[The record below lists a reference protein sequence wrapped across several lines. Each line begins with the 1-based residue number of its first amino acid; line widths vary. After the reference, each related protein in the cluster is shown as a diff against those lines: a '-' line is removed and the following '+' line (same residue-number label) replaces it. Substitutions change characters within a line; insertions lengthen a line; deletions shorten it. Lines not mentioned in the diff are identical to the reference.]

1 MVISLIRR
9 RSTRRLVP
17 YALILLVY
25 LAVVHFAGLIFFG
38 MFRSVTI
45 EEKVRRF
52 ILKNERLNFNR
63 ANDYSN
69 GRTNGISTSNSL
81 FQVISVNSQTGE
93 RMWSKRL
100 GWRDYLIGQTDQ
112 YVVLNNADNEAIYLL
127 DTKTGKKS
135 FPKRI

>member
-1 MVISLIRR
+1 M
-9 RSTRRLVP
+9 
-17 YALILLVY
+17 
-25 LAVVHFAGLIFFG
+25 
-38 MFRSVTI
+38 
-45 EEKVRRF
+45 RRF
-52 ILKNERLNFNR
+52 ILKTKGLTSIERMIIP
-63 ANDYSN
+63 N

-127 DTKTGKKS
+127 DTKTGKTV
-135 FPKRI
+135 F

>member
-1 MVISLIRR
+1 MVFLVISLIRR

-17 YALILLVY
+17 YALIFV
-25 LAVVHFAGLIFFG
+25 GLSCSGTFCWFNLFFG

-45 EEKVRRF
+45 EEKKCDVF
-52 ILKNERLNFNR
+52 ILKKTKGLTSIERMIIP
-63 ANDYSN
+63 N

-112 YVVLNNADNEAIYLL
+112 YVVFE
-127 DTKTGKKS
+127 
-135 FPKRI
+135 

>member
-1 MVISLIRR
+1 M
-9 RSTRRLVP
+9 
-17 YALILLVY
+17 
-25 LAVVHFAGLIFFG
+25 
-38 MFRSVTI
+38 
-45 EEKVRRF
+45 RRF

-112 YVVLNNADNEAIYLL
+112 YVVLNSADNEGHLL
-127 DTKTGKKS
+127 TRYKNREKTV
-135 FPKRI
+135 F